1 MSEKQDENIEKEL
14 KDLIKNY
21 NEELKQLELQTIKSF
36 NSLKE
41 KYISDLELLKGK
53 TKNESNSLKLS
64 LIKEKKEHI
73 IIVNKI
79 F

>member
-73 IIVNKI
+73 ITVNKI

>member
-1 MSEKQDENIEKEL
+1 MTDKQDEYIEKEL

-73 IIVNKI
+73 ITVNKI

>member
-1 MSEKQDENIEKEL
+1 MSEKQDEYIEKEL

-53 TKNESNSLKLS
+53 TKNESNSLQLS

-73 IIVNKI
+73 ITVNKI

>member
-1 MSEKQDENIEKEL
+1 MSEKQDEYIEKEL

-36 NSLKE
+36 ILLKE
-41 KYISDLELLKGK
+41 KYTSALDLLKGK
-53 TKNESNSLKLS
+53 TKNESSSLNLS

-73 IIVNKI
+73 ITVNKI